1 MAVVK
6 VSKLNTETA
15 PKSARVSIIANASP
29 APMAGRAM
37 GSATLQNAC
46 QGDWPSTRAASI
58 RPLPW
63 AMNAERA
70 SR

>member
-6 VSKLNTETA
+6 VSKLNTATA
-15 PKSARVSIIANASP
+15 PKSARLSIRARAIP
-29 APMAGRAM
+29 APIAGRAM
-37 GSATLQNAC
+37 GRATRQNAC
-46 QGDWPSTRAASI
+46 SGDNPSTRAASI

-63 AMNAERA
+63 ARNALRA

>member
-6 VSKLNTETA
+6 VSKLNTDTA
-15 PKSARVSIIANASP
+15 PKSARVSINASATP
-29 APMAGRAM
+29 APIAGRAM
-37 GSATLQNAC
+37 GMATRQNAC
-46 QGDWPSTRAASI
+46 SGESPSTRAASI

-63 AMNAERA
+63 ARKALRA